1 MGGLTISQIK
11 KKGCFIMTQKSVNI
25 PDTFRNKDFWL
36 RAVSLM
42 LSLTL
47 MVLCVPSYN
56 SSTASGEN
64 QNGNPNVLTNS
75 SVTFRDSKFKNI
87 ASVESGE
94 SFYLMATIAGN
105 HVNENKE
112 EKYRIEITDNNLAL
126 LNFKDNG
133 FTDGAEYNGYILHLE
148 RNNNGEITRR
158 YIDFKITGGE
168 TKVVR
173 LQAKFLNG
181 KTKAEEKTIKLIQTS
196 TNKSVTGS
204 VDVKATTDWKSSKT
218 EDKSQIKKEDI
229 EKGTVINYTLNAS
242 PVNPNA
248 KKGALWVEGLK
259 FTDTLKLPAGMTFK
273 EGAKGTIENMLP
285 QYEKTVTISGNTAT
299 IEITVDSRN
308 ENAEMPSTTINIPFK
323 LQDVVDIGENFT
335 GGTIN
340 NDLTV
345 NGKRYGETNYTY
357 EIGKNTVSAEVVT
370 PAPPKPADFTIS
382 KTVNN
387 QEAYYVKGNTVT
399 FTISATNVGEQAGD
413 ITLTDVVP
421 TGMTLESITGGTVT
435 GNEGTVK
442 FTDVQPGA
450 TVSATVTCKVS
461 TDENTKLTNEVTAGE
476 KSAQADITVKKD
488 EPNITIS
495 KGGYVGT
502 SGDTYIKGEDNNVTY
517 TITVRNDGTKEGKFS
532 FTDDLSTINGFTYG
546 SMAIAKDG
554 NSVNSIDGLS
564 YAKNKV
570 TATNCD
576 IGAGETITVTITG
589 TLSVAKDENDPKK
602 NYDVTNSLDN
612 STSVTFTGRERQA
625 NLGITKEAFSDEA
638 CTKAITSYISS
649 AEDQTIYYKITVKNT
664 GDADA
669 TNVTLTEVPDGVNI
683 EEVKQGDDVLT
694 ANEDGTYTIST
705 VSKDNGSVVLIVKAK
720 IPADKTGNITNT
732 AKITYNKETTEGKN
746 IINQDISA
754 NAKVEKEV
762 VKVNGKDVNSNVA
775 LEEGDKVTYRVKFT
789 NTSNEAI
796 KNLKMFDGSHSL
808 IAVKDGDLS
817 MSPENNNSI
826 SFEITDISKASDKFT
841 TNYENE
847 FLYNDKYSAW
857 SGIYFNFDGINLE
870 KDGYIEVEYTMYLK
884 TTNKGTQT
892 DRPSS
897 DNPTGE
903 NPNVSADVKP
913 EFNGIG
919 VYNVVKFNTDGS
931 KTYPYQG
938 LSKNPVKQPDFTVS
952 KSATTSSVDTSN
964 VENWRTDPYEYSITL
979 TSKNNNNKY
988 NGKTITITDELPD
1001 GMEYIAGQTPTVE
1014 NATVENTEISEDGK
1028 TVTFTLTST
1037 TDLGQYF
1044 LNTIKVTYKTKLK
1057 DSAVSEIE
1065 KLPSGKVFEQTNTV
1079 TKVTVTGENFETVE
1093 KTPNSKATIT
1103 FKKKA
1108 PAPGFA
1114 KLAYASFAGQ
1124 TFNKNETELN
1134 YVNNGYIT
1142 AGDTLIWNLVLYNG
1156 DGSDKYKADTTA
1168 DIDLSQITLTDYIPN
1183 GYEYNNGTGYTATA
1197 RIISIATGNTTRGD
1211 YRQPVYDKDNK
1222 VIGQEYK
1229 NSIGNSI
1236 DIPKESIQYN
1246 DSTRKLEI
1254 DLSKISGLSKLA
1266 PNQCLVIE
1274 FVTTATKEREG
1285 VVTNNGEATFK
1296 NDNIKITNESI
1307 VAGERKDDKTIF
1319 NSANYNI
1326 VGLTTESWKT
1336 ITYTNQGHTGT
1347 PHTDPATDTGNSRTP
1362 THNYVQGMQGEDVT
1376 YELHV
1381 KNNSPLNLE
1390 NFVLIDRLPYV
1401 NDIGLV
1407 SGYSRNSAF
1416 SVAYKSIESVEVA
1429 GKEVGYEITYSTDK
1443 TAVLDEYSKDWI
1455 DKNDKMTWTET
1466 PTNAINFRIVFDES
1480 IKIESGQEVVITFK
1494 GTVPSF
1500 VENTGEEN
1508 IAWNSF
1514 AYAYQN
1520 KEILGS
1526 TVMVAEPAKVGVWV
1540 EKPQTENKITINKT
1554 VDKNPNGATFYFA
1567 LFGDNTG
1574 NKRISDV
1581 ISLTVPA
1588 GQTEASVTME
1598 NLDYTSIK
1606 EAIEANG
1613 STQADKIY
1621 LFETNAKGEVISSSN
1636 SVYNVNYTGNDID
1649 ISSPDRYQDANV
1661 TVTNTKQTK
1670 QITVTK
1676 TLTGTTTDTDTFYFA
1691 VFTKNGNNYVRYEE
1705 AGIKSLTMPNTLN
1718 TLTFDIPATGNYY
1731 VFETNESGVLVDKI
1745 ENDKQTEYTGSQNG
1759 EKYTVTGAGLAD
1771 GNITITNN
1779 KVTNYSITVSKSLSS
1794 DKINTAPYR

>member
-1 MGGLTISQIK
+1 
-11 KKGCFIMTQKSVNI
+11 MTQKSVNI

-36 RAVSLM
+36 RAVSVM

-133 FTDGAEYNGYILHLE
+133 FTDGAEYNGYTLHLE
-148 RNNNGEITRR
+148 RNDEGEITRR
-158 YIDFKITGGE
+158 YIDFEIMGGE

-248 KKGALWVEGLK
+248 KKGALWINGLK
-259 FTDTLKLPAGMTFK
+259 FTDTLTLPAGMTFK
-273 EGAKGTIENMLP
+273 GTAESVEAAITNMLP
-285 QYEKTVTISGNTAT
+285 AQYQDNATVTASGDDNGKLTKAT
-299 IEITVDSRN
+299 ITITVDSQN

-323 LQDVVDIGENFT
+323 LQDVVDIGEDFT

-345 NGKRYGETNYTY
+345 NGKRYGETDYTY

-382 KTVNN
+382 KTV
-387 QEAYYVKGNTVT
+387 EPREGEKGYYLNGETVT
-399 FTISATNVGEQAGD
+399 FKISATNVGEQPGD
-413 ITLTDVVP
+413 ITLTDEVP
-421 TGMTLESITGGTVT
+421 TGMTFVDITSADTTEIDKINKTVT
-435 GNEGTVK
+435 FKNVEPK
-442 FTDVQPGA
+442 A
-450 TVSATVTCKVS
+450 TVSATVTCTVNV
-461 TDENTKLTNEVTAGE
+461 DENTTLTNKVTAGE
-476 KSAQADITVKKD
+476 KSAQASINVKKD

-502 SGDTYIKGEDNNVTY
+502 SGNTYIKGEENDVTY
-517 TITVRNDGTKEGKFS
+517 TITIRNDGIANGTFS
-532 FTDDLSTINGFTYG
+532 FTDNVPTEVTVSEVTISKESSGITHT
-546 SMAIAKDG
+546 G
-554 NSVNSIDGLS
+554 NEVK
-564 YAKNKV
+564 AE
-570 TATNCD
+570 NCA

-589 TLSVAKDENDPKK
+589 KLNTTKDS
-602 NYDVTNSLDN
+602 VTNTLEGIDN
-612 STSVTFTGRERQA
+612 PPSVTFTGRERQA
-625 NLGITKEAFSDEA
+625 NLGITKEAFSNEA
-638 CTKAITSYISS
+638 CTTPITSYV
-649 AEDQTIYYKITVKNT
+649 AGTEKFIYYKITVKNT

-669 TNVTLTEVPDGVNI
+669 TNVTLTEVLDGANI
-683 EEVKQGDDVLT
+683 EEVKQGDTVIEK
-694 ANEDGTYTIST
+694 NEDGTYTIST

-732 AKITYNKETTEGKN
+732 AKITYNGKTTEGKN

-789 NTSNEAI
+789 NTSNETI
-796 KNLKMFDGSHSL
+796 ENLKMFDGSHSL

-826 SFEITDISKASDKFT
+826 SFKITDISKASDKFT

-847 FLYNDKYSAW
+847 FLYNDKYNAW

-897 DNPTGE
+897 DNNPTGE

-913 EFNGIG
+913 EFNGTG

-931 KTYPYQG
+931 RTYPYQG

-952 KSATTSSVDTSN
+952 KSATTSSVDTSA
-964 VENWRTDPYEYSITL
+964 EPDWKTKEYEYSIIL
-979 TSKNNNNKY
+979 TSASNDNKY

-1001 GMEYIAGQTPTVE
+1001 GMEYVPEQKPTVK
-1014 NATVENTEISEDGK
+1014 NAKFEKAEVSEDGK

-1037 TDLGQYF
+1037 TDLGQHY
-1044 LNTIKVTYKTKLK
+1044 LNTIEVTYKTKLK
-1057 DSAVSEIE
+1057 DSAISEIE

-1093 KTPNSKATIT
+1093 KTPNSTATIT
-1103 FKKKA
+1103 FTKKA

-1124 TFNKNETELN
+1124 TFNKDETELN

-1156 DGSDKYKADTTA
+1156 DGSDKYKADNTA
-1168 DIDLSQITLTDYIPN
+1168 DIDLSQITLTDYLPN
-1183 GYEYNNGTGYTATA
+1183 GYEYNNGTGYQVKALM
-1197 RIISIATGNTTRGD
+1197 IPLDSNGD
-1211 YRQPVYDKDNK
+1211 YRMSTEVGKRYKGGSTTNYPTVKVEGNK
-1222 VIGQEYK
+1222 L
-1229 NSIGNSI
+1229 
-1236 DIPKESIQYN
+1236 
-1246 DSTRKLEI
+1246 TFT
-1254 DLSKISGLSKLA
+1254 GLSGNLS
-1266 PNQCLVIE
+1266 PNYCVVIE

-1336 ITYTNQGHTGT
+1336 ITYTNQGHTGD
-1347 PHTDPATDTGNSRTP
+1347 PHTDPATDTGYSRTP

-1381 KNNSPLNLE
+1381 KNNSPLSLE

-1416 SVAYKSIESVEVA
+1416 SVNLASNPEFEVKIHRA
-1429 GKEVGYEITYSTDK
+1429 GTAEGVYETLNGDNYDIHYSTDK
-1443 TAVLDEYSKDWI
+1443 TAVLDEYSKDWVGQ
-1455 DKNDKMTWTET
+1455 NDKMTWTKNT
-1466 PTNAINFRIVFDES
+1466 ANAVDFRIAFKNIIVNAND
-1480 IKIESGQEVVITFK
+1480 EVVITFK

-1514 AYAYQN
+1514 AYSYQN
-1520 KEILGS
+1520 KEILG
-1526 TVMVAEPAKVGVWV
+1526 
-1540 EKPQTENKITINKT
+1540 
-1554 VDKNPNGATFYFA
+1554 
-1567 LFGDNTG
+1567 NT
-1574 NKRISDV
+1574 
-1581 ISLTVPA
+1581 
-1588 GQTEASVTME
+1588 
-1598 NLDYTSIK
+1598 
-1606 EAIEANG
+1606 
-1613 STQADKIY
+1613 
-1621 LFETNAKGEVISSSN
+1621 
-1636 SVYNVNYTGNDID
+1636 
-1649 ISSPDRYQDANV
+1649 
-1661 TVTNTKQTK
+1661 
-1670 QITVTK
+1670 
-1676 TLTGTTTDTDTFYFA
+1676 
-1691 VFTKNGNNYVRYEE
+1691 
-1705 AGIKSLTMPNTLN
+1705 
-1718 TLTFDIPATGNYY
+1718 
-1731 VFETNESGVLVDKI
+1731 
-1745 ENDKQTEYTGSQNG
+1745 
-1759 EKYTVTGAGLAD
+1759 
-1771 GNITITNN
+1771 
-1779 KVTNYSITVSKSLSS
+1779 
-1794 DKINTAPYR
+1794 